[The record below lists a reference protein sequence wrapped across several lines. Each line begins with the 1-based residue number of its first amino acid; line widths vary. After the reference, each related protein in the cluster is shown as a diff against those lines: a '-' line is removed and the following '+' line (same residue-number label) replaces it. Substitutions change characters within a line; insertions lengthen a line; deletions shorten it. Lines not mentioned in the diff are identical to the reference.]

1 MITITV
7 PAVWSPDRQ
16 TAYKVEEPGLLYDVV
31 RRFVE
36 ENPVFR
42 RRLIGADG
50 APLKYVNLFIDDE
63 LIMRHER
70 DTTEVAAGSTVT
82 IISPMAGG

>member
-7 PAVWSPDRQ
+7 PAVWSPERR
-16 TAYKVEEPGLLYDVV
+16 TGYEVAGSGLLYDVV

-50 APLKYVNLFIDDE
+50 APLKYVNLFVDDE
-63 LIMRHER
+63 LIMRHLRE
-70 DTTEVAAGSTVT
+70 TTEVAPGSTVT

>member
-7 PAVWSPDRQ
+7 PAVWSPDRR
-16 TAYKVEEPGLLYDVV
+16 TEYKVEGSGLLYDVV

-50 APLKYVNLFIDDE
+50 APLKYVNLFVDDE
-63 LIMRHER
+63 LILRHLR
-70 DTTEVAAGSTVT
+70 DTTEVAPGSTVT
-82 IISPMAGG
+82 IIAPMAGG

>member
-7 PAVWSPDRQ
+7 PAVWSPDRRSE
-16 TAYKVEEPGLLYDVV
+16 YKVAEAGLLYDVV
-31 RRFVE
+31 RSFVE

-50 APLKYVNLFIDDE
+50 APLNYVNLFVDDE
-63 LIMRHER
+63 LILRHQR
-70 DTTEVAAGSTVT
+70 GTTEVAAGSTVT
-82 IISPMAGG
+82 IIAPMAGG